1 MLEYQNEQ
9 LRVTR
14 HCRVFI
20 VRKVIEM
27 DHNCCILFGGQS
39 SEHEVSCNSAANVID
54 RLRQSGLAPLCVG
67 ITKEGTWL
75 LTEASTDALRN
86 GTWQSDPTNRPAFIL
101 PDASIGGLLVLEKS
115 GYRTAKLDWVFGVLH
130 GRFGEDGTV
139 QGLMELARIPYVG
152 PDVMA
157 SALCMDKA
165 YAKMVASWAGIDQTP
180 WAYIRYHQYRTR
192 REEELD
198 RLERELHYPLFVKPA
213 NAGSSVGIRK
223 VTDRASLAAA
233 IEYAA
238 PHDDK
243 IVIEQGVQGRE
254 IECAVLGNEDPLAS
268 VCGEILAAG
277 EFYDYDA
284 KYNNPASRTVV
295 PADIPQETHR
305 AIGAIARQVYLL
317 YGCSGLARV
326 DFFLCPDGRILL
338 NEVNTIPGFTSISM
352 YPMMM
357 QASGISYREL
367 LLRLAELARARME
380 GGQKDG

>member
-1 MLEYQNEQ
+1 
-9 LRVTR
+9 
-14 HCRVFI
+14 
-20 VRKVIEM
+20 M

-39 SEHEVSCNSAANVID
+39 SEHEVSCSSAANVID
-54 RLRQSGLAPLCVG
+54 RLRESGLAPLCVG
-67 ITKEGTWL
+67 ITKEGKWL
-75 LTEASTDALRN
+75 LTKASTNALRD
-86 GTWQSDPTNRPAFIL
+86 GSWQFQPDNRPAFVL
-101 PDASIGGLLVLEKS
+101 PDASIGGLLVLEET
-115 GYRTAKLDWVFGVLH
+115 GYRAVKLDWVFGVLH
-130 GRFGEDGTV
+130 GRFGEDGTI

-157 SALCMDKA
+157 SALCMDKV
-165 YAKMVASWAGIDQTP
+165 YAKMVAAWADVAQTP
-180 WAYIRYHQYRTR
+180 WAFVRYHQYCNYQ
-192 REEELD
+192 EEELD
-198 RLERELHYPLFVKPA
+198 RIENELRYPLFVKPA

-223 VTDRASLAAA
+223 VTNRATLAAA

-254 IECAVLGNEDPLAS
+254 IECAVLGNENPQAS

-295 PADIPQETHR
+295 PADISQETHQ
-305 AIGAIARQVYLL
+305 AIGAIARQVYTL

-326 DFFLCPDGRILL
+326 DFFLCPDGQILL

-357 QASGISYREL
+357 QASGIGYQEL
-367 LLRLAELARARME
+367 LQRLAELARKRMD
-380 GGQKDG
+380 GGAKHA